1 MIKKGVFCQY
11 LGKEYMFAKSFK
23 SLDIIIFE
31 KELMHKLKPSFYEKY
46 YKNLVIEPGDIEL
59 WSSDRID
66 LEKSFYTIQDGVNGF
81 TCMKVV
87 HKNEI
92 MGAYR
97 YEVHAVYKGI
107 KCKIVGPI
115 PDKNAY
121 SLETYDW
128 FNLSKDTDLLR
139 KVKEY
144 GFERWDDIGHGIFT
158 FGRYVDP
165 DDPDLQ
171 IFEERTE
178 VDVNTL

>member
-1 MIKKGVFCQY
+1 MIRKGIFCQY
-11 LGKEYMFAKSFK
+11 LGKEYMVAKSFK

-31 KELMHKLKPSFYEKY
+31 KDLIHRLKPSFYENY

-66 LEKSFYTIQDGVNGF
+66 LEKSFHTIQDGVNGF

-97 YEVHAVYKGI
+97 YETHAVYKGI
-107 KCKIVGPI
+107 KCYIVGPI

-121 SLETYDW
+121 FLETYDEIYVDDPLYPI
-128 FNLSKDTDLLR
+128 FTEL
-139 KVKEY
+139 
-144 GFERWDDIGHGIFT
+144 GFSMGRDIGYGKYTYCI
-158 FGRYVDP
+158 YVSP

-171 IFEERTE
+171 VFEERTE
-178 VDVNTL
+178 IDVDSL